1 MMQKNIFLLFIV
13 LYVFTACEKKKER
26 LNDSEGKAK
35 KEVISFAPKVTGRI
49 LKIYVSEGQFIKKGD
64 TLALLD
70 VPEVSAKIAQAQGA
84 VSAATAQEQMA
95 KNGATTDQLKQLQAK
110 YKGLREQYEFA
121 QKSFKRASNMYRDS
135 LMSPQAYDEV
145 YAKLQGAKAQYDAV
159 IAEQDDVKRGTRFE
173 KVEMASGQASQA
185 KGALQEANV
194 AYSERYIIATNDM
207 EVETISL
214 NVGELATAG
223 YALFNGYIPESTYFR
238 FTIPESEI
246 LKYKKGQT
254 VTIEVVYNKENIQ
267 GVISYIK
274 QLTRYAD
281 ITTAYPDYQLQ
292 DAIYEIKVKPN
303 DIHKSKDILVNANV
317 ILK

>member
-1 MMQKNIFLLFIV
+1 MMHKNIFIIFTVLF
-13 LYVFTACEKKKER
+13 LAGSCTKKKEN

-49 LKIYVSEGQFIKKGD
+49 LKIYVAEGQSVKKGD
-64 TLALLD
+64 TMALLD

-95 KNGATTDQLKQLQAK
+95 KNGATADQLRQLKAK
-110 YKGLREQYEFA
+110 YKGLKEQYEFA
-121 QKSFKRASNMYRDS
+121 QKSFKRANNMYRDS

-159 IAEQDDVKRGTRFE
+159 VAELDDVQRGTRVE
-173 KVEMASGQASQA
+173 KVEMAAGQASQA

-214 NVGELATAG
+214 NTGELATAG
-223 YALFNGYIPESTYFR
+223 FALFNGYIPESIYFR
-238 FTIPESEI
+238 FTVPESSI
-246 LKYKKGQT
+246 SKYKKGQD
-254 VTIEVVYNKENIQ
+254 VNMQVVYNKENLQ
-267 GVISYIK
+267 GTVVYIK

-292 DAIYEIKVKPN
+292 DAVYEIKVKP
-303 DIHKSKDILVNANV
+303 KDMNKAKGILVNANV